1 MGAAAD
7 DDTDAELTRED
18 KLRLKALL
26 RLLDKAVSGA
36 VDTPTKSGARPL
48 AKATD
53 EDIAEYRA
61 ICRRKAHRHG

>member
-1 MGAAAD
+1 MPTAD
-7 DDTDAELTRED
+7 DDAELTRED
-18 KLRLKALL
+18 RLRLKALL

-36 VDTPTKSGARPL
+36 VDTPATGAARPL

-61 ICRRKAHRHG
+61 ICRRKAHKHG